1 MALTGRDGA
10 RLGGRRVVGLL
21 AAGSAVAL
29 ALATGGSVSQAGAAP
44 QQAAATQQAQQ
55 ALQTQQA
62 AAAQADQAQ
71 ADQAQAEQ
79 GKKPKPTHTQI
90 QLLAINDFHGNLEPA
105 TGSGGKVNDIPAGGA
120 AYLAT
125 HLKQLRAEAKAKG
138 QDSVTVAAGD
148 LIGASPLLSAAFHDE
163 PTVEALSGMGLEAA
177 SVGNHEFDEGWQELR
192 RMQTGGCLPDGDGQ
206 NNQNSCPDPKHPFQ
220 GAKYKYLSANVFLD
234 STHKPLFAPYTI
246 KTFKDGKKVGFI
258 GMTLENTPNIVTAAG
273 VKGLSFKDEVET
285 ANALVPELK
294 KQGVKSI
301 VVLLHEGGFPADPKA
316 YNSCPGISGPIVDIN
331 AGLDPEIDAIISGH
345 THQAYNCSLPDK
357 AGKPRLITSASSFG
371 RLVTEVRLSVDNS
384 TGDVD
389 RVNTLANN
397 QIVTQDVVPDR
408 KTSDLIAKY
417 KKLVAPIESKVIGHI
432 TTPSV
437 VRTNDDSLESPLG
450 NLIAD
455 AQLADPS
462 VVSGG
467 KKPVVAF
474 MNPGGIRADL
484 ASNNGEVTFGKAFTV
499 QPFNNFLVSMDMT
512 GTQLKALLEQQFSGV
527 NGPEA
532 AKYKVLQV
540 AGITYTWNPAAAAGS
555 KIVAGSVKIGGQ
567 PLVDGTS
574 YRIVTNNF
582 LSDGGDGFPAF
593 TTATNK
599 VFGGLDIDAFAS
611 YLTAH
616 DPYTPV
622 ATDRISIGS

>member
-1 MALTGRDGA
+1 MARDRA
-10 RLGGRRVVGLL
+10 RLGGRRAAGLL
-21 AAGSAVAL
+21 AAGTAVAL
-29 ALATGGSVSQAGAAP
+29 ALATGGSLSQAGAATQP
-44 QQAAATQQAQQ
+44 DAAART
-55 ALQTQQA
+55 TT
-62 AAAQADQAQ
+62 
-71 ADQAQAEQ
+71 AEA
-79 GKKPKPTHTQI
+79 KKPKPTHSQI
-90 QLLAINDFHGNLEPA
+90 DLLAINDFHGNLEPA
-105 TGSGGKVNDIPAGGA
+105 TGSGGNINGIPAGGA

-125 HLKQLRAEAKAKG
+125 HLKQLRAAAAAKG
-138 QDSVTVAAGD
+138 ADSVTVAAGD

-163 PTVEALSGMGLEAA
+163 PTVEALNGMGLEAA
-177 SVGNHEFDEGWQELR
+177 SVGNHEFDEGWHELL
-192 RMQTGGCLPDGDGQ
+192 RMQSGGCLPDGDGQ
-206 NNQNSCPDPKHPFQ
+206 NNQNSCPDPAHPFP
-220 GAKYKYLSANVFLD
+220 GAKYKYLSANVFF
-234 STHKPLFAPYTI
+234 TNTQKTLFAPYTI
-246 KTFKDGKKVGFI
+246 KTFKDGKKVAFI
-258 GMTLENTPNIVTAAG
+258 GMTLENTPNIVTKSG
-273 VKGLSFKDEVET
+273 VEGLTFKDEVET
-285 ANALVPELK
+285 ANALVPVLHK
-294 KQGVKSI
+294 KGVKSI

-345 THQAYNCSLPDK
+345 THQAYNCSLKDS
-357 AGKPRLITSASSFG
+357 AGNPRLVTSASSFG
-371 RLVTEVRLSVDNS
+371 RIVTDVRLSIDNA

-389 RVNTLANN
+389 RTNTLAQNE
-397 QIVTQDVVPDR
+397 IVTQDVVQDP
-408 KTSDLIAKY
+408 KTAALIAKY
-417 KKLVAPIESKVIGHI
+417 KALVAPIANKVIGHI

-467 KKPVVAF
+467 KAPVAAF

-484 ASNNGEVTFGKAFTV
+484 ASNNGEVTFGQAFTV

-512 GTQLKALLEQQFSGV
+512 GTQIKALLEQQFSGL

-555 KIVAGSVKIGGQ
+555 KIVAGSIKIAGQ

-582 LSDGGDGFPAF
+582 LSDGGDGFAAF

-599 VFGGLDIDAFAS
+599 VFGGLDIDAFAN

-622 ATDRISIGS
+622 ATDRISLGS

>member
-1 MALTGRDGA
+1 MAQTGRDRA
-10 RLGGRRVVGLL
+10 RAGGRRKLGLL
-21 AAGSAVAL
+21 AAGTAVAL
-29 ALATGGSVSQAGAAP
+29 ALATGGSLSQAGAALKP
-44 QQAAATQQAQQ
+44 AAN
-55 ALQTQQA
+55 
-62 AAAQADQAQ
+62 QADQAT
-71 ADQAQAEQ
+71 ADQATAVRA
-79 GKKPKPTHTQI
+79 KKPKPTHSQI

-105 TGSGGKVNDIPAGGA
+105 TGSGGNINGIPAGGA
-120 AYLAT
+120 VYLAT
-125 HLKQLRAEAKAKG
+125 HLKQMRAAAAAKG
-138 QDSVTVAAGD
+138 EDSVTVAAGD

-163 PTVEALSGMGLEAA
+163 PTVEALNGMGLEAA
-177 SVGNHEFDEGWQELR
+177 SVGNHEFDEGWHELL
-192 RMQTGGCLPDGDGQ
+192 RMQTGGCLPDGDGA
-206 NNQNSCPDPKHPFQ
+206 NNQNSCPDAKHPFT
-220 GAKYKYLSANVFLD
+220 GAKYKYLSANVFF
-234 STHKPLFAPYTI
+234 TNTQKTLFAPYTI
-246 KTFKDGKKVGFI
+246 KSFKDGNKVAFI
-258 GMTLENTPNIVTAAG
+258 GMTLENTPNIVTKSG
-273 VKGLSFKDEVET
+273 VEGLTFSDEIET
-285 ANALVPELK
+285 ANALVPALK
-294 KQGVKSI
+294 KKGVKSI

-345 THQAYNCSLPDK
+345 THQAYNCSLTDK
-357 AGKPRLITSASSFG
+357 AGKPRLVTSASSFG
-371 RLVTEVRLSVDNS
+371 RLVTDVRLSIDNA

-397 QIVTQDVVPDR
+397 QVVTQDVVQDA
-408 KTSDLIAKY
+408 KTAKLITKY
-417 KKLVAPIESKVIGHI
+417 KALVAPIENKVIGHI
-432 TTPSV
+432 STPSV

-455 AQLADPS
+455 AQRADPS

-467 KKPVVAF
+467 KTPVAAF

-484 ASNNGEVTFGKAFTV
+484 ASNNGEVTFGQAFTV

-527 NGPEA
+527 NGPDA
-532 AKYKVLQV
+532 PKYKVLQV

-555 KIVAGSVKIGGQ
+555 KIVAGSLKIGGQ
-567 PLVDGTS
+567 PVVDGTS

-599 VFGGLDIDAFAS
+599 VFGGLDIDAFAN

-622 ATDRISIGS
+622 ATDRISVGS

>member
-1 MALTGRDGA
+1 MALTGRDKT

-21 AAGSAVAL
+21 AAGTVAVL
-29 ALATGGSVSQAGAAP
+29 AMATGGTVTQAAP
-44 QQAAATQQAQQ
+44 A
-55 ALQTQQA
+55 
-62 AAAQADQAQ
+62 
-71 ADQAQAEQ
+71 
-79 GKKPKPTHTQI
+79 KPKPTHTQI

-105 TGSGGKVNDIPAGGA
+105 TGSSGNINGIPAGGA

-125 HLKQLRAEAKAKG
+125 HLKDLRAAAEAKG

-163 PTVEALSGMGLEAA
+163 PTIEALNGMGLEAA
-177 SVGNHEFDEGWQELR
+177 SVGNHEFDEGWHELL

-206 NNQNSCPDPKHPFQ
+206 NNQNSCPDAKHPFT
-220 GAKYKYLSANVFLD
+220 GAKFKYLSANVFFEN
-234 STHKPLFAPYTI
+234 TQQTLFAPYTI
-246 KTFKDGKKVGFI
+246 KTFDDGQKVAFI
-258 GMTLENTPNIVTAAG
+258 GMTLENTPNIVTKSG
-273 VKGLSFKDEVET
+273 VEGLTFKDEVET
-285 ANALVPELK
+285 ANALVPILK
-294 KQGVKSI
+294 NKGVKSI

-316 YNSCPGISGPIVDIN
+316 YNSCPGISGPVVDIN

-345 THQAYNCSLPDK
+345 THQAYNCSLLDSAK
-357 AGKPRLITSASSFG
+357 QPRLVTSASSFG
-371 RLVTEVRLSVDNS
+371 RLVTDVRLSINNA

-397 QIVTQDVVPDR
+397 QIVTQDVVQDR
-408 KTSDLIAKY
+408 KTAELIAKY
-417 KKLVAPIESKVIGHI
+417 KTLVDPIANKVIGHI

-462 VVSGG
+462 VVTGG
-467 KKPVVAF
+467 KTPVVAF

-484 ASNNGEVTFGKAFTV
+484 ASTNGQVTFGQAFTV

-512 GTQLKALLEQQFSGV
+512 GTQIKALLEQQFSGV

-532 AKYKVLQV
+532 PKFKVLQV

-555 KIVAGSVKIGGQ
+555 KVVADSIKIAGQ

-599 VFGGLDIDAFAS
+599 FFGGLDIDAFAN

>member
-1 MALTGRDGA
+1 MAITGRGRA
-10 RLGGRRVVGLL
+10 RWGRAVGLL
-21 AAGSAVAL
+21 AAGTAAAL
-29 ALATGGSVSQAGAAP
+29 ALAAGGSVSQAGAA
-44 QQAAATQQAQQ
+44 TQD
-55 ALQTQQA
+55 
-62 AAAQADQAQ
+62 AAAQENAQAQ
-71 ADQAQAEQ
+71 A
-79 GKKPKPTHTQI
+79 KPKPTHSQI
-90 QLLAINDFHGNLEPA
+90 QLLAINDFHGNLEPPS
-105 TGSGGKVNDIPAGGA
+105 GSSGNINGTPAGGA
-120 AYLAT
+120 VYLAT
-125 HLKQLRAEAKAKG
+125 HLKQLRAAAAAKG

-163 PTVEALSGMGLEAA
+163 PTVEALNGMGLAAA
-177 SVGNHEFDEGWQELR
+177 SVGNHEFDEGWHELL

-206 NNQNSCPDPKHPFQ
+206 NNQNSCPDAAHPFE
-220 GAKYKYLSANVFLD
+220 GAKYKYLSANVFFEN
-234 STHKPLFAPYTI
+234 TRKTLFAPYTI

-258 GMTLENTPNIVTAAG
+258 GMTLENTPNIVTKSG
-273 VKGLSFKDEVET
+273 VEGLTFKDEVDT

-294 KQGVKSI
+294 KKGVESI

-316 YNSCPGISGPIVDIN
+316 YDSCPGISGPIVDIN

-345 THQAYNCSLPDK
+345 THQGYNCSLPDK
-357 AGKPRLITSASSFG
+357 DKNPRFVTSASSFG
-371 RLVTEVRLSVDNS
+371 RLVTEVRLSIDNA

-389 RVNTLANN
+389 RLNTMANN
-397 QIVTQDVVPDR
+397 QIVTRDVVPDT
-408 KTSDLIAKY
+408 KTANLIAKY
-417 KKLVAPIESKVIGHI
+417 KTLVAPIENKVIGHL
-432 TTPSV
+432 TTESV

-462 VVSGG
+462 VVTGG
-467 KKPVVAF
+467 KTPVVAF

-484 ASNNGEVTFGKAFTV
+484 LSTNGEVTFGKAFTV

-512 GTQLKALLEQQFSGV
+512 GTQIKALLEQQFSGV

-532 AKYKVLQV
+532 PKFKVLQV
-540 AGITYTWNPAAAAGS
+540 AGITYTWNPAAPAGS
-555 KIVAGSVKIGGQ
+555 KVVADSIKIAGQ
-567 PLVDGTS
+567 PLVDATT

-599 VFGGLDIDAFAS
+599 FFGGLDIDAFAN

-622 ATDRISIGS
+622 ATDRISVGS

>member
-1 MALTGRDGA
+1 MAITGRGRA
-10 RLGGRRVVGLL
+10 RWGRAVGLL
-21 AAGSAVAL
+21 AAGTAAAL
-29 ALATGGSVSQAGAAP
+29 ALAAGGSVSQAGAA
-44 QQAAATQQAQQ
+44 TQD
-55 ALQTQQA
+55 
-62 AAAQADQAQ
+62 AAAQENAQAQ
-71 ADQAQAEQ
+71 A
-79 GKKPKPTHTQI
+79 KPKPTHSQI
-90 QLLAINDFHGNLEPA
+90 QLLAINDFHGNLEPPS
-105 TGSGGKVNDIPAGGA
+105 GSSGNINGTPAGGA
-120 AYLAT
+120 VYLAT
-125 HLKQLRAEAKAKG
+125 HLKQLRAAAAAKG

-163 PTVEALSGMGLEAA
+163 PTVEALNGMGLAAA
-177 SVGNHEFDEGWQELR
+177 SVGNHEFDEGWHELL

-206 NNQNSCPDPKHPFQ
+206 NNQNSCPDAAHPFE
-220 GAKYKYLSANVFLD
+220 GAKYKYLSANVFFEN
-234 STHKPLFAPYTI
+234 TRKTLFAPYTI

-258 GMTLENTPNIVTAAG
+258 GMTLENTPNIVTKSG
-273 VKGLSFKDEVET
+273 VEGLTFKDEVDT

-294 KQGVKSI
+294 KKGVESI

-316 YNSCPGISGPIVDIN
+316 YDSCPGISGPIVDIN

-345 THQAYNCSLPDK
+345 THQGYNCSLPDK
-357 AGKPRLITSASSFG
+357 DKNPRLVTSASSFG
-371 RLVTEVRLSVDNS
+371 RLVTEVRLSIDNA

-389 RVNTLANN
+389 RLNTMANN
-397 QIVTQDVVPDR
+397 QIVTRDVVPDT
-408 KTSDLIAKY
+408 KTANLITKY
-417 KKLVAPIESKVIGHI
+417 KTLVAPIENKVIGHL
-432 TTPSV
+432 TTESV

-462 VVSGG
+462 VVTGG
-467 KKPVVAF
+467 KTPVVAF

-484 ASNNGEVTFGKAFTV
+484 LSTNGEVTFGKAFTV

-512 GTQLKALLEQQFSGV
+512 GTQIKALLEQQFSGV

-532 AKYKVLQV
+532 PKFKVLQV
-540 AGITYTWNPAAAAGS
+540 AGITYTWNPAAPAGS
-555 KIVAGSVKIGGQ
+555 KVVADSIKIAGQ
-567 PLVDGTS
+567 PLVDATT

-599 VFGGLDIDAFAS
+599 FFGGLDIDAFAN